1 VVCCLQETVGCTAP
15 HSFKRLVMPADD
27 PRIALSKSKFMAGIQ
42 CLKRLYL
49 QVHEPGLAALPNE
62 SSMAKLR
69 EGREVGE
76 LARKKHPDGVLVDA
90 SENDFS
96 GAINK
101 TTQLVA
107 DPGVPAIFEG
117 AFKQDNIIVRTDIL
131 VRQPEGGWNLLEV
144 KSSKSVKAHHAYDVG
159 IQQFILNA
167 CSIEASPW
175 LLHLNRDYVY
185 NGRAYDLNKLFV
197 SHDLTA
203 EIGSLFEQLPGLI
216 RQQRT
221 VLSQSAPPE
230 IEPGPQC
237 KDPVLCEFY
246 DHCNPELPEDHV
258 SFLPSISAPKVNQL
272 IGKGITSIHGIPA
285 DFPLS
290 ERQRLACHCVQ
301 TQTAHFG
308 KGLIQALGKLAYPLF
323 FMDFE
328 TLSPAIPRF
337 AGMRPYDPVPF
348 QWSIHVRR
356 SLGSEVE
363 HHEFLA
369 EDERDPRSAF
379 LTSLLEVLGH
389 EGHVIVYNRGFE
401 SQRLA
406 ELARW
411 FPEQASPIAQ
421 VQARLWDL
429 LDVVRKNVYHP
440 RFMGSFSLKR
450 VLPALIPDMTYDGM
464 EVSEGEQAGLVWEK
478 MVRGQVSEQ
487 EKMKLRKALL
497 AYCSQDTF
505 AMVRL
510 LDFLATASSGKV

>member
-1 VVCCLQETVGCTAP
+1 
-15 HSFKRLVMPADD
+15 
-27 PRIALSKSKFMAGIQ
+27 MAGIQ
-42 CLKRLYL
+42 CLKRLYF
-49 QVHEPGLAALPNE
+49 QVHKPGLAAAPNE
-62 SSMAKLR
+62 SLVAKLR
-69 EGREVGE
+69 EGQDVGE
-76 LARKKHPDGVLVDA
+76 LARKKYPDGVLVDA
-90 SENDFS
+90 GEANFS
-96 GAINK
+96 AAIDK
-101 TTQLVA
+101 TAQLVA
-107 DPGVPAIFEG
+107 DPGVRAIFEG

-131 VRQPEGGWNLLEV
+131 ERRPEGGWNLLEV
-144 KSSKSVKAHHAYDVG
+144 KSSKSAKAHHTYDVG

-167 CSIEASPW
+167 CGIEASPW

-185 NGRAYDLNKLFV
+185 NGRAFDLDKLFV
-197 SHDLTA
+197 SQNLA
-203 EIGSLFEQLPGLI
+203 GEIGSLFEQLPGLI
-216 RQQRT
+216 RKQRA

-246 DHCNPELPEDHV
+246 GQCNPELPEDHV
-258 SFLPSISAPKVNQL
+258 SFLPGISATKVNQL
-272 IGKGITSIHGIPA
+272 IAKGITSIHGIPA

-290 ERQRLACHCVQ
+290 ERQRRVCHCVQ
-301 TQTAHFG
+301 TQTAYFG
-308 KGLIQALGKLAYPLF
+308 KELNEALGKLAYPLF

-337 AGMRPYDPVPF
+337 AGMRPYDPIPF

-363 HHEFLA
+363 HHNFLA

-411 FPEQASPIAQ
+411 FSEYAGPIAQ
-421 VQARLWDL
+421 IQARLWDL

-464 EVSEGEQAGLVWEK
+464 EVSEGEQAGLAWEQ

-487 EKMKLRKALL
+487 EKMRLRKALL
-497 AYCSQDTF
+497 EYCSQDTF

-510 LDFLATASSGKV
+510 LDFLATGSFGKV